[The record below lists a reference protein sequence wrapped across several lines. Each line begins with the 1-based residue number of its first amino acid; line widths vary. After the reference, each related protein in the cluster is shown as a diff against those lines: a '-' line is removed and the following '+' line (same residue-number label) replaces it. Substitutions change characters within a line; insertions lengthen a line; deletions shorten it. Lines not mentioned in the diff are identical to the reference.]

1 MSKQQRYFK
10 FHGKNIYF
18 EINEVISLEEAK
30 EIIGRFGCGN
40 NIKWIGVGVNG
51 KGSSQNTHPHSHVY
65 VQLNNNFQFNKKP
78 ETKIHGKKM
87 HINFSYISRI
97 CDMDGSYQNIRNYLK
112 KHEKYEEEGM
122 FSESVKITWDQA
134 IKEALE
140 CPDYSEA
147 TRILQGS
154 SYGRWLTSCST
165 FQKKWN
171 QEHFEEIVE
180 SRKIHIHLNPWKEEM
195 IEVKEI
201 RMWIKKAL
209 ERKEKRVPIL
219 FVVGKTKTG
228 KTEFIRD
235 ALRGVK
241 IEDHRGEI
249 MFDTVDQFK
258 NYDIRLYDDCNFK
271 TFSWDIFK
279 ALCSTRG
286 ESIKIN
292 IKYSSV
298 ILESIPTIIVFNE
311 GQYNSFL
318 KRCNEEGD
326 SMWIQHNS
334 MTVMIDKKIYM
345 TRNEM
350 NNGCDES
357 TTSLN
362 EKQPM
367 KGREEVINGNTITNE
382 SGIEYPI
389 QNNVA
394 VQNEMKMNNDDK
406 VDDNENNEYGKQL
419 TEPMINQNETNFN
432 EINQLCK
439 TQNGNDKQCNKG
451 VEDSNNTAFRKV
463 SQDEFEVFS

>member
-1 MSKQQRYFK
+1 MLKQHRYFK

-30 EIIGRFGCGN
+30 EIIGKFGCGKQ
-40 NIKWIGVGVNG
+40 IKWIGVGINE
-51 KGSSQNTHPHSHVY
+51 KGSSQNTHSHSHVY
-65 VQLNNNFQFNKKP
+65 VQLDGIFQFNKKP
-78 ETKIHGKKM
+78 ETKIHGKKL
-87 HINFSYISRI
+87 HINFSYISRL

-112 KHEKYEEEGM
+112 KHEKYEEEGI
-122 FSESVKITWDQA
+122 FSESIRISWDQA

-140 CPDYSEA
+140 CPDYLEA

-180 SRKIHIHLNPWKEEM
+180 SRKIYIRLNPWKEEM

-201 RMWIKKAL
+201 RTWIKKAL

-219 FVVGKTKTG
+219 FIVGKTKTG

-235 ALRGVK
+235 ALKGVK

-292 IKYSSV
+292 IKYSSI
-298 ILESIPTIIVFNE
+298 ILESIPTIIIFNE
-311 GQYNSFL
+311 GQYTSFL
-318 KRCNEEGD
+318 NRCNEEGD
-326 SMWIQHNS
+326 STWIQHNS
-334 MTVMIDKKIYM
+334 KTIMINNKIYM
-345 TRNEM
+345 SQNEM
-350 NNGCDES
+350 NTHQITNPCDDSKSSPYENHSNKRDEDEIINENKITKES
-357 TTSLN
+357 VIEYLTKNNISIPDELKLN
-362 EKQPM
+362 EVNNENVNQPP
-367 KGREEVINGNTITNE
+367 EQLLNQNTINTFGFNQFHRLQNKNDNQCVKQ
-382 SGIEYPI
+382 IEYS
-389 QNNVA
+389 NNTPF
-394 VQNEMKMNNDDK
+394 KK
-406 VDDNENNEYGKQL
+406 V
-419 TEPMINQNETNFN
+419 NQNE
-432 EINQLCK
+432 
-439 TQNGNDKQCNKG
+439 
-451 VEDSNNTAFRKV
+451 
-463 SQDEFEVFS
+463 FEVISG